1 MAMEASGRKE
11 EIGLK
16 FPGKSGKKIT
26 FAFVSP
32 ETSGD
37 PDRKELS

>member
-11 EIGLK
+11 ETGLK

-26 FAFVSP
+26 IAFVSP
-32 ETSGD
+32 ETTGD
-37 PDRKELS
+37 PDRKELN